1 MQCFHLLYVL
11 ASLLFYGNFCLANE
25 SLLVIVRSQTNG
37 YHQRLATE
45 NKARLDVQIKKHDLN
60 VDVAIMHELW
70 NVEYAWTVLPLLSD
84 ISEKFSSKYNW
95 IMFIEDITKVD
106 VIHLMNNV
114 LSKYNANEEQYIG
127 RCLFDKDSTIIH
139 HYAFF
144 NGKVREFKYPD
155 FHAGWIIS
163 KALLQKIGSTW
174 DSSKIPSDFQIDIQH
189 EIAMYLD
196 KTFSIKMTCENQ
208 ICGGNLDKNCAT
220 WVDYAVPDC
229 GTKIALDNVL
239 VSVKTTKKFHDNRV
253 QIVKKTWGKYPKH
266 IIYYSNVTE
275 PEIPT
280 IDCGVPNTVRGH
292 CGKMEVIIRQAFEK
306 ENLNTF
312 PWLVI
317 ADDDSII
324 GLSALVKLLNCYNSD
339 DPIVLGE
346 RYGYGLTS
354 ARGYSYITGG
364 GSMVMSR
371 GAIKAWVEK
380 DCRCHTIDSPDDMVL
395 GQCFSYSVGA
405 PVVHS
410 PRFHQARPQD
420 YSDGYL
426 QNLQPVSFHKHYE
439 IDPIKVYEKYFA
451 KNDDAAF
458 TIPNEPEPT
467 EAPVI
472 MPVPIPP
479 TPTEVPIK
487 DEL

>member
-1 MQCFHLLYVL
+1 
-11 ASLLFYGNFCLANE
+11 
-25 SLLVIVRSQTNG
+25 
-37 YHQRLATE
+37 
-45 NKARLDVQIKKHDLN
+45 
-60 VDVAIMHELW
+60 
-70 NVEYAWTVLPLLSD
+70 
-84 ISEKFSSKYNW
+84 
-95 IMFIEDITKVD
+95 
-106 VIHLMNNV
+106 
-114 LSKYNANEEQYIG
+114 
-127 RCLFDKDSTIIH
+127 
-139 HYAFF
+139 
-144 NGKVREFKYPD
+144 
-155 FHAGWIIS
+155 
-163 KALLQKIGSTW
+163 
-174 DSSKIPSDFQIDIQH
+174 
-189 EIAMYLD
+189 
-196 KTFSIKMTCENQ
+196 
-208 ICGGNLDKNCAT
+208 
-220 WVDYAVPDC
+220 
-229 GTKIALDNVL
+229 
-239 VSVKTTKKFHDNRV
+239 
-253 QIVKKTWGKYPKH
+253 
-266 IIYYSNVTE
+266 
-275 PEIPT
+275 
-280 IDCGVPNTVRGH
+280 
-292 CGKMEVIIRQAFEK
+292 MEVIIRQAFEK

-439 IDPIKVYEKYFA
+439 IDPIKIYEKYFA